1 LHLIT
6 IAHRYQ
12 GTYKHKQTKYWEHNN
27 IERRRLP
34 SLLCKYNSVFF
45 SLWPLYN
52 YNYIY
57 IYSLRILCLQISCVQ
72 RDNATSVHFA
82 SLQSALKELYCLQK
96 CRLCNHACA
105 WNLVKAFCNLMII
118 FICKNQKTKP
128 RTVINENI
136 ISYGSRQME
145 NLCTIISG
153 NSSLSFF

>member
-1 LHLIT
+1 
-6 IAHRYQ
+6 
-12 GTYKHKQTKYWEHNN
+12 
-27 IERRRLP
+27 
-34 SLLCKYNSVFF
+34 
-45 SLWPLYN
+45 
-52 YNYIY
+52 
-57 IYSLRILCLQISCVQ
+57 VQ

-145 NLCTIISG
+145 NLYTINSG
-153 NSSLSFF
+153 NSLPADMVGILVGGQEGIWLVGGLMKLARSCYK